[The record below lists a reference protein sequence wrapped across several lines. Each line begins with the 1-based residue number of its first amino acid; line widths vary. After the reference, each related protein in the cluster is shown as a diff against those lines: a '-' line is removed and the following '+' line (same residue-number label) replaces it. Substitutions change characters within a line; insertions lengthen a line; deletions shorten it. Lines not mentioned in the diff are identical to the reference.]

1 VDVGDLVKNIMCPEP
16 WYAAGVILE
25 MRINLWGVTPSGV
38 RVLWNDG
45 EIEIVLEDELEV
57 INESR

>member
-1 VDVGDLVKNIMCPEP
+1 MCPEP